1 MRSDKQTSEL
11 IADLKSEIAKLKDEL
26 RNTENALKDKSVA
39 KEILDGNLK
48 RILNAV
54 NKISTEKK
62 ALIEANS
69 VLEKKLE
76 MLESK
81 GLQHFYLRL

>member
-1 MRSDKQTSEL
+1 M
-11 IADLKSEIAKLKDEL
+11 IADLKSEIARLKDDL

-62 ALIEANS
+62 ALIEANG

-81 GLQHFYLRL
+81 SNGKYR